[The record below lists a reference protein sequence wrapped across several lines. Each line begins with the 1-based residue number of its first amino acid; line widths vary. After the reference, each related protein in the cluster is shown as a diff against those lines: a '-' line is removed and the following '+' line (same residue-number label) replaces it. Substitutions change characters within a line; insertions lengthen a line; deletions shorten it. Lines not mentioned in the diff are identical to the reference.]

1 MKKRKFHRSGKAARC
16 YFPEGLTKLEVA
28 RGDGA
33 YLCVERLEG
42 NAVSV
47 AELHPDGSETEY
59 TLELKSEKDI
69 VELLMRFQDAPVQ
82 PLNWHTIAKSCL
94 RAPGHVTAPTPL
106 CPVRTRA
113 RAWARR

>member
-1 MKKRKFHRSGKAARC
+1 MKKRKSHRSGTAARC

-59 TLELKSEKDI
+59 TMTLKSEKD
-69 VELLMRFQDAPVQ
+69 VVDLLTSFQDIPVQ
-82 PLNWHTIAKSCL
+82 PLNWRTIGKPRPRS
-94 RAPGHVTAPTPL
+94 PGHVTDPPL
-106 CPVRTRA
+106 CPVRTWA

>member
-1 MKKRKFHRSGKAARC
+1 MKKRKSHRSGTAARC

-59 TLELKSEKDI
+59 TMVLKSENDI
-69 VELLMRFQDAPVQ
+69 IELLTNFDAAPVQ
-82 PLNWHTIAKSCL
+82 PLNWRTIGNALL
-94 RAPGHVTAPTPL
+94 RSPGHVTEPPL